1 MTTVPADP
9 FEERLR
15 AGLGRLASD
24 ARVSADARERL
35 HRRAQREPIRR
46 IGVVIASYAMVIVAA
61 AALVVGT
68 RFAGDDRTT
77 AVRPGPASSTGS
89 STSASASTTTST
101 TRAPAADPS
110 STSAGT
116 AATTTTT
123 TPTTPRTDPPPALGP
138 GFSTEPRRGAGTG
151 QAVPPPRAVRLDA
164 GRHDDEG
171 FDRVVVEFDGDLPG
185 YEIAYVS
192 RVVQDGSGEP
202 VSLLGSAD
210 LQIRVT
216 PADAHDD
223 AGRSTL
229 PVSRLTPDFRTV
241 REVRLVSDFEGYV
254 TIGVGTADRRPFKV
268 SELSGPSRLVIDFAQ
283 AG

>member
-1 MTTVPADP
+1 VTAVPADP

-46 IGVVIASYAMVIVAA
+46 IGVVIASYAMVVVAA

-68 RFAGDDRTT
+68 RFSGDDRTT

-89 STSASASTTTST
+89 SSSTSTTTST
-101 TRAPAADPS
+101 TRAPAAGPS
-110 STSAGT
+110 STSGGT
-116 AATTTTT
+116 ATTT
-123 TPTTPRTDPPPALGP
+123 TPTTPRTDPSPTLGP
-138 GFSTEPRRGAGTG
+138 GFSTEPRRSAGTG
-151 QAVPPPRAVRLDA
+151 QPVPPLPRAVRLDA

-185 YEIAYVS
+185 YEIGYVS

-210 LQIRVT
+210 LQIRIT

-254 TIGVGTADRRPFKV
+254 TIGVGTAGRRPFRV